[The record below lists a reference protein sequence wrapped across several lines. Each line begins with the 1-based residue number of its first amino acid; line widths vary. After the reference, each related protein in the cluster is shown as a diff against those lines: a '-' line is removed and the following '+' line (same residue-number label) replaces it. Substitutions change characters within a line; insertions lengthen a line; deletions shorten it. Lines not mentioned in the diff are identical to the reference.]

1 MDVGLLNAIRD
12 QSAQAIVHAAEAHDD
27 SVAILT
33 AINELVKVTRGVVE
47 PVRGSGYRTMSEGG
61 GHGQY

>member
-1 MDVGLLNAIRD
+1 MDAEVLNAIRD

-47 PVRGSGYRTMSEGG
+47 QPARVSTVRESSD
-61 GHGQY
+61 GQY